1 MFLSRSQ
8 KSPFY
13 QIIYEVEGKRTTVS
27 TKTTDLNEARK
38 YLASF
43 SIPVKINNVVYE
55 ANNSILLED
64 FKNEYVGFTKLS
76 KSKYYVTR
84 SIEPAF
90 KFFIQHCGNILL
102 SEVTTRHIDNF
113 IMSTYQRT
121 QSGAALYYRTLKAA
135 FSKAVVW
142 NLVQDNPFKKIK
154 APKVN
159 KSVPQFITE
168 EQLNL
173 ILDKTDRQFLK
184 DIFTTAFFTGM
195 RLGELLNMR
204 SSWIDFTQNIIITKN
219 STTFTTK
226 SKKERIIPIHP
237 KVLSILMKL
246 NKTQPRNPLEDGFI
260 FSHNQ
265 NIKFNE
271 DFVSKQFKKA
281 VRAAKLN
288 DQIHLH
294 TLRHSFASNLVQK
307 GASLYVVKELLG
319 HEDIKTTQIYSHLTS
334 NSLAIAIQLL

>member
-1 MFLSRSQ
+1 MFLSHSK

-27 TKTTDLNEARK
+27 TKTTDLNQARK
-38 YLASF
+38 FLASF
-43 SIPVKINNVVYE
+43 SIPVKINNVVIE

-76 KSKYYVTR
+76 KSKYYITR

-121 QSGAALYYRTLKAA
+121 QSGAALYYRALKAA

-142 NLVQDNPFKKIK
+142 NLLQDNPFKKIK

-173 ILDKTDRQFLK
+173 ILANTDRQFLK

-195 RLGELLNMR
+195 RLGELINMR
-204 SSWIDFTQNIIITKN
+204 SSWIDLTQNIIITKN
-219 STTFTTK
+219 SNDFTTK
-226 SKKERIIPIHP
+226 SKKERIIPIHS
-237 KVLSILMKL
+237 KVLSILLKL
-246 NKTQPRNPLEDGFI
+246 NKTQPPVLSGDDFI

-271 DFVSKQFKKA
+271 DFISKQFKKA

-319 HEDIKTTQIYSHLTS
+319 HEDIKTTQIYSHLTQSSLS
-334 NSLAIAIQLL
+334 NAIQLL

>member
-38 YLASF
+38 FLASF

-142 NLVQDNPFKKIK
+142 NLLQDNPFKKIK

-159 KSVPQFITE
+159 KSVPQFIIE
-168 EQLNL
+168 DQLNL
-173 ILDKTDRQFLK
+173 ILEKTDRQFLK

-204 SSWIDFTQNIIITKN
+204 SSWIDTQQNIITLKN
-219 STTFTTK
+219 SVNFTTK

-237 KVLSILMKL
+237 RIASIVI
-246 NKTQPRNPLEDGFI
+246 KTNSNADDFI
-260 FSHNQ
+260 FNRKSD
-265 NIKFNE
+265 IKFNE
-271 DFVSKQFKKA
+271 DFVSKQFKKSL
-281 VRAAKLN
+281 RAAKLN
-288 DQIHLH
+288 DDIHFH
-294 TLRHSFASNLVQK
+294 SLRHSFASNLVQR
-307 GASLYVVKELLG
+307 GVNLYVVKELLG
-319 HEDIKTTQIYSHLTS
+319 HEDIKTTQIYSHLTQSSLS
-334 NSLAIAIQLL
+334 NAVCLL

>member
-1 MFLSRSQ
+1 MFLSKDS

-13 QIIYEVEGKRTTVS
+13 QITYFVEGKRTKKS
-27 TKTTDLNEARK
+27 TKTTDLNEAK
-38 YLASF
+38 KFLAAF

-64 FKNEYVGFTKLS
+64 FKNEYVVFTKLS
-76 KSKYYVTR
+76 KSKYYITR

-142 NLVQDNPFKKIK
+142 NLLQDNPFKKIK

-173 ILDKTDRQFLK
+173 ILAKTDRQYLR

-204 SSWIDFTQNIIITKN
+204 SSWIDSTQNIIITKN
-219 STTFTTK
+219 SDTFTTK
-226 SKKERIIPIHP
+226 SKKERIIPIHQ
-237 KVLSILMKL
+237 KVLSILLKL
-246 NKTQPRNPLEDGFI
+246 KKTQPLLTVADDFI
-260 FSHNQ
+260 FSQNN

-271 DFVSKQFKKA
+271 DFISKQFKKA

-319 HEDIKTTQIYSHLTS
+319 HEDIKTTQIYSHLTQSSLS
-334 NSLAIAIQLL
+334 NAIDLL

>member
-1 MFLSRSQ
+1 MFLTKIKR
-8 KSPFY
+8 SPFY

-27 TKTTDLNEARK
+27 TKTTDLNQAK
-38 YLASF
+38 KFLASF

-55 ANNSILLED
+55 ANNSILLDD

-76 KSKYYVTR
+76 KSKYYITR

-102 SEVTTRHIDNF
+102 TEVTTRHIDNF
-113 IMSTYQRT
+113 IMSTYKRT

-142 NLVQDNPFKKIK
+142 NLLQENPFKKIK

-159 KSVPQFITE
+159 KSVPLFINE

-173 ILDKTDRQFLK
+173 ILEKTDRQYLR

-219 STTFTTK
+219 SNSFTTK

-237 KVLSILMKL
+237 KVLAILQKL
-246 NKTQPRNPLEDGFI
+246 KKTQPLDRLDDNFI
-260 FSHNQ
+260 FTHKN
-265 NIKFNE
+265 NLKFNE

-319 HEDIKTTQIYSHLTS
+319 HEDIKTTQIYSHLTQSSLS
-334 NSLAIAIQLL
+334 NAVCLL